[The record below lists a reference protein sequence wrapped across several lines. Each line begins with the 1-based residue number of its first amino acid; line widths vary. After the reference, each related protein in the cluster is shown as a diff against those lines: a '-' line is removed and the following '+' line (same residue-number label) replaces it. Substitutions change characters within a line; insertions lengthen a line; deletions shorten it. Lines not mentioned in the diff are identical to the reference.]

1 MSIFKQISMTVTG
14 MLMAMTVQVNG
25 TDSYLPDGVDGCFP
39 ACEEANCCTKERW
52 LSLRGELLYW
62 RPELCGLEAAFGT
75 TAIATSV
82 SSNAIT
88 TTTVTESDEEPH
100 SKWSPGFRVGAGADY
115 NCFDVDLA
123 WTHFNGHAN
132 FHKNAQHG
140 KWKIRYDV
148 IDLTFGRYFY
158 PTRCVAVKPFIGV
171 RGARIH
177 QHLNSHL
184 TTLFTA
190 LIGNNT
196 VTTDKIDSEKFWG
209 IGPELG
215 FDANWKIG
223 CNFSLYGSFAVVTYY
238 GHVDSKNFDTDTF
251 TTTVSVCNGKKK
263 HCFNN
268 IGTDIALG
276 IRWDKS
282 IALCCGCVDFMLR
295 LGAEQHRIYDFSDLG
310 SDGTLS
316 LDGGVFAAGVNYRF

>member
-1 MSIFKQISMTVTG
+1 
-14 MLMAMTVQVNG
+14 MLMAMTLQVNG
-25 TDSYLPDGVDGCFP
+25 ADRYFTD
-39 ACEEANCCTKERW
+39 EANCCMPVCEEVNCCAQDRW
-52 LSLRGELLYW
+52 LGVRGELLYW

-75 TAIATSV
+75 TTIATDV

-100 SKWSPGFRVGAGADY
+100 SKWTPGFRVGAGGVF
-115 NCFDVDLA
+115 NRFDVELD
-123 WTHFNGHAN
+123 WTHFNGRAN
-132 FHKNAQHG
+132 FHENEQGGH
-140 KWKIRYDV
+140 WKIKYDV
-148 IDLTFGRYFY
+148 IDLTFGRYIEL
-158 PTRCVAVKPFIGV
+158 TRCAYVKPFIGV

-177 QHLNSHL
+177 QNLNSHL

-215 FDANWKIG
+215 FEADWKLG

-238 GHVDSKNFDTDTF
+238 GHVTGKNFDTDTF
-251 TTTVSVCNGKKK
+251 TTTVSVCNGHKK

-282 IALCCGCVDFMLR
+282 LDCFCGCLDFTLR
-295 LGAEQHRIYDFSDLG
+295 LGVEQHRIYDFSELG
-310 SDGTLS
+310 ADGTLS
-316 LDGGVFAAGVNYRF
+316 LDGGVFAIGANYHF